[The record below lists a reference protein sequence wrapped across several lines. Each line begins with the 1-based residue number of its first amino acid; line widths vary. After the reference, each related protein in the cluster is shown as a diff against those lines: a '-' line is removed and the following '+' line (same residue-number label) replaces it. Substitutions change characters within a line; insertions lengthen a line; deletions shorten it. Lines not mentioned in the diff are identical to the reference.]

1 MSLLN
6 RFERPWMQSTKG
18 KVILASL
25 LGALALGGAWLTI
38 RLSFDEMLHTV
49 DHLSTPNTKMEVF
62 YRLYREIILHDQN
75 LRNQETLTRGSIK
88 TDETAA
94 GRMRLLVDTLKTLSE
109 GHPEQE
115 ARLDSIQRLL
125 SRRDRLYT
133 VYLRA
138 RIDLMGN
145 KTLSRHLSELNEL
158 LDTGLPLADSSV
170 VTSSRKT
177 TRTTIVPAIPVEPAT
192 QKEPERRPG
201 FFQRLFGRKQTEPLE
216 KPATPPVTVV
226 EEEWNVQVDT
236 VRVAREDSLLQA
248 IGGQLRDVQAQ
259 QEKQTALVLRKK
271 LEYLQASNQLI
282 RQLMGVLH
290 DFEEE
295 EFQATLAT
303 STKAAALVSRNIE
316 RMNAIIFFF
325 FAGASLLVFMILTDI
340 VRSNRYRK
348 ELIAAKEEAEHLGQV
363 KERFLANMSH
373 EIRTPLQTILGFAD
387 QAMQEEQPRKEAIEV
402 IHRSSEHLLQIVNE
416 VLDYSRLVSG
426 RMSWASLPFDL
437 AALFRETGEVFAFQA
452 ARKGLGF
459 DLQQDLPQPLLVK
472 GDAFRLRQVL
482 FNIVGNALKFTE
494 EGRVSVAAKAV
505 ITRDICRLTV
515 QVHDTGIGM
524 SEEAVGKVFR
534 QFEQADTGVA
544 SRFGGTGLGLSIVRE
559 LVEGQ
564 GGQIILQSRPGE
576 GTDVQVRLD
585 FPLCTDAGDTAR
597 EDDVSADPALS
608 ARPGRILLIDDDP
621 AILRLCANWLRRL
634 GIDHL
639 TTTRPEELLRWCTD
653 PAVALVLADIRMPA
667 MSGKQLLLQIRD
679 ATGGAM
685 PVVAMTAEVMP
696 EEQSS
701 LLSAGFRGV
710 LLKPFREKDIAG
722 AIWRHART
730 IQTDAPATAP
740 ETGPEADERLSQLFA
755 EETSADL
762 CLLRAAL
769 EEGHADEI
777 AEVLHRLAGRCGQF
791 GHRSLYLSFRK
802 AEIAL
807 RKGTEPGTLAPE
819 IRDSMLALESL
830 IQSPAT
836 DNAEDIAQSSSS

>member
-62 YRLYREIILHDQN
+62 YKLHREVILHDQN
-75 LRNQETLTRGSIK
+75 LRNQETLTRGNIK
-88 TDETAA
+88 IDEAMA
-94 GRMRLLVDTLKTLSE
+94 GRIRLLVDSLKILST

-125 SRRDRLYT
+125 DRRDRLYV

-138 RIDLMGN
+138 RIDLLGN
-145 KTLSRHLSELNEL
+145 KTLSHHLSELNEL

-177 TRTTIVPAIPVEPAT
+177 TRTTIVPAIPVEPAA
-192 QKEPERRPG
+192 QKEPERKPG
-201 FFQRLFGRKQTEPLE
+201 FFQRLFGKKQVDPVE
-216 KPATPPVTVV
+216 KPAAPPVTVV

-248 IGGQLRDVQAQ
+248 IGGQLRDVQAR
-259 QEKQTALVLRKK
+259 QEKQTARVLRKK
-271 LEYLQASNQLI
+271 IEYLHASNQLI

-303 STKAAALVSRNIE
+303 SANAAALVSRNID

-325 FAGASLLVFMILTDI
+325 FTGASLLVFMILTDI

-387 QAMQEEQPRKEAIEV
+387 QAMQDEPPRKEAIEV

-426 RMSWASLPFDL
+426 RMSWASVPFDL
-437 AALFRETGEVFAFQA
+437 AAFFRETGEVFAFQA
-452 ARKGLGF
+452 ERKGLAF
-459 DLQQDLPQPLLVK
+459 DLQQDLPETVRVT
-472 GDAFRLRQVL
+472 GDAFRLRQIL

-494 EGRVSVAAKAV
+494 SGQITVTAKAA
-505 ITRDICRLTV
+505 ITGETCCLTV
-515 QVHDTGIGM
+515 HVRDTGIGM

-534 QFEQADTGVA
+534 QFEQADPGVA

-564 GGQIILQSRPGE
+564 GGLITLQSRPGE
-576 GTDVQVRLD
+576 GTDVAIKLD
-585 FPLCTDAGDTAR
+585 FPLCTDTGDAAH
-597 EDDVSADPALS
+597 EDDISADPALS
-608 ARPGRILLIDDDP
+608 ARSGRILLIDDDP
-621 AILRLCANWLRRL
+621 AILQLCSNWLRRL
-634 GIDHL
+634 GIDHR
-639 TTTRPEELLRWCTD
+639 TTTRPEALLQWCTD

-667 MSGKQLLLQIRD
+667 LSGKQLLLQIRE
-679 ATGGAM
+679 ATGGAV

-710 LLKPFREKDIAG
+710 LLKPFREKDLAG
-722 AIWRHART
+722 AIWQHART
-730 IQTDAPATAP
+730 IQADALSPAT
-740 ETGPEADERLSQLFA
+740 ETGQETDERLSQLFA
-755 EETSADL
+755 EETSADI

-769 EEGHADEI
+769 ESNHPDEI

-807 RKGTEPGTLAPE
+807 RKGTEPETLAPE
-819 IRDSMLALESL
+819 LRDSILALESL

-836 DNAEDIAQSSSS
+836 DPAGDIVQSSSP